1 MRSMDRRGFLAGTA
15 SLGAGVI
22 LSGCGSSSSGGSSA
36 SSSRPKIGQEPGN
49 MTILEWDGYQAAGTK
64 AQTTKGI
71 YYFYALD
78 SYREYLL
85 SADHTAALDFHHGFL
100 QCRIVEGVA

>member
-1 MRSMDRRGFLAGTA
+1 MDRRGFLAGTA

-49 MTILEWDGYQAAGTK
+49 MTILEWDGY
-64 AQTTKGI
+64 
-71 YYFYALD
+71 
-78 SYREYLL
+78 
-85 SADHTAALDFHHGFL
+85 
-100 QCRIVEGVA
+100 

>member
-36 SSSRPKIGQEPGN
+36 SASRPKIGQEPGN
-49 MTILEWDGYQAAGTK
+49 MVVLEWDGYQAAGTK

-71 YYFYALD
+71 D
-78 SYREYLL
+78 R
-85 SADHTAALDFHHGFL
+85 SARTTPTSSAPTGSPTA
-100 QCRIVEGVA
+100 